1 MNLFGSPAGY
11 RFRPMRRPAPARA
24 RPLLGPD
31 FPGGRFPIG
40 SPVSFEHRGANHRG
54 EVIRLRPG
62 SALVEVG
69 ERSEWSVPYELLR
82 LGNGAPEPRCSLA
95 EADGLGR
102 GLIRHHTETGELNPG
117 WSFGFNVDVA
127 RGGVCRFDEYRI
139 ELSVTY
145 CHREDPE
152 GVRNAILHEITHA
165 IVGIEHQHD
174 AVWTA
179 TNLRLGGDGKRCH
192 EVEHTPPRWMGRC
205 GCGNRFP
212 RHRLSRR
219 ARTGVCPKCRGRI
232 RWERHVGGFVGNGA
246 DGANGDPE
254 PEESRC

>member
-40 SPVSFEHRGANHRG
+40 SPVSFVNEGRTYRGS
-54 EVIRLRPG
+54 VT
-62 SALVEVG
+62 AL
-69 ERSEWSVPYELLR
+69 LLR
-82 LGNGAPEPRCSLA
+82 MAKVEQAGGDRWRVSYGLLRREEGAPEPRCSLI
-95 EADGLGR
+95 EADRMGR
-102 GLIRHHTETGELNPG
+102 ELIRHHTETGELEPG
-117 WSFGFNVDVA
+117 WEFGFNLDVA
-127 RGGVCRFDEYRI
+127 RGGVCRFDEHRI

-145 CHREDPE
+145 CHRENPE
-152 GVRNAILHEITHA
+152 GVQNSILHEVTHA
-165 IVGIEHQHD
+165 IVGRNHGHD
-174 AVWTA
+174 PIWSA

-205 GCGNRFP
+205 GCGSQFP

-219 ARTGVCPKCRGRI
+219 TRTGICPKCRGRI

-246 DGANGDPE
+246 TGDPE
-254 PEESRC
+254 PRES